1 MATVGRARALLPLN
15 RKDPKA
21 SNIPVPKTAVEW
33 EKLMRVVIAKAEE
46 QGDRRIHG
54 LRKALVDGQSERVL
68 RMMGIIHHGDL
79 PRVFPVKA

>member
-15 RKDPKA
+15 RKNPRA
-21 SNIPVPKTAVEW
+21 STIPTPKTAGEW

-54 LRKALVDGQSERVL
+54 LRKALVDGQAERIL
-68 RMMGIIHHGDL
+68 RMMGIIHLGDL
-79 PRVFPVKA
+79 PRVFPEKV